1 MLINKHIVSQFAA
14 LNSYKILKKEMRSRD
29 EEETGC

>member
-1 MLINKHIVSQFAA
+1 MLINKYIVSQFAA
-14 LNSYKILKKEMRSRD
+14 LNSYKNQKEMRSRD